1 MQVIDLSM
9 NSPLS
14 STVAEP
20 LRDASS
26 GWGERGDRCVVTPP
40 PAESFKQVM
49 ADVVVQSGDT
59 LVGLVRAHHRQQGI
73 PLTES
78 QAYRMAL
85 RVAERNQISNPD
97 QISPGQKVDFSDLQ
111 LPALDRNMASQAA
124 NPAVSA
130 RWSAAQVINERIS
143 ERLQTQN
150 TSGVSSAPGSA
161 AAPYEVLDK
170 TLQRA
175 VEKGF
180 VSPEQAPAAKDRIL
194 GLATKF
200 GFDIDPATGKLNWRG
215 STPMADSM
223 VYISVDRTGQWLLA
237 TSFGGHV
244 NATQKIDR
252 EGRLASSQAQV
263 FKSGGVNPHSI
274 VLDQSNRFA
283 YVPQL
288 GTDEIRIHKFD
299 PQSPQPLSEQ
309 AEVVKVKALSG
320 PRHIVISSDNKYA
333 YVLTEMTGQV
343 LVYERNIDTGSLTL
357 IQSVASQPDN
367 TTLVPGRP
375 RPPTGGNQ
383 VQDFD
388 DSNMIFCAEI
398 KLTPNGQF
406 LFTSERTKSTLS
418 TFKVD
423 TQTGRIERVAITPTE
438 EMPRGFNIDPSGQ
451 YLVATGQKSQM
462 VSLYSIHPQTGALN
476 QIERV
481 PGGQGANWVTFV
493 KTSGL

>member
-26 GWGERGDRCVVTPP
+26 GWGERGDRGVVTPP

-73 PLTES
+73 PLTEG

-150 TSGVSSAPGSA
+150 ASPVSSAPGAA

-194 GLATKF
+194 TLATKF
-200 GFDIDPATGKLNWRG
+200 GFDPDDFARLTLMESGGMNPAATNGRCHGIIQFCDGLQRGAAAVGLADQPRSILGMGLLQQLDLVDRYFEHNGLDAKNGKLSLDDLYLTVLSPAARSETRKDVPLKIPGPQAAWLHVGQDPRAPITRASLVAG
-215 STPMADSM
+215 LHDYAQSTLNGDTMAS
-223 VYISVDRTGQWLLA
+223 SGRSA
-237 TSFGGHV
+237 
-244 NATQKIDR
+244 
-252 EGRLASSQAQV
+252 RLAARAYAQATTV
-263 FKSGGVNPHSI
+263 A
-274 VLDQSNRFA
+274 FA
-283 YVPQL
+283 DL
-288 GTDEIRIHKFD
+288 E
-299 PQSPQPLSEQ
+299 PLSTR
-309 AEVVKVKALSG
+309 LSG
-320 PRHIVISSDNKYA
+320 WTPA
-333 YVLTEMTGQV
+333 VL
-343 LVYERNIDTGSLTL
+343 NS
-357 IQSVASQPDN
+357 
-367 TTLVPGRP
+367 GR
-375 RPPTGGNQ
+375 
-383 VQDFD
+383 
-388 DSNMIFCAEI
+388 
-398 KLTPNGQF
+398 
-406 LFTSERTKSTLS
+406 FTR
-418 TFKVD
+418 
-423 TQTGRIERVAITPTE
+423 
-438 EMPRGFNIDPSGQ
+438 
-451 YLVATGQKSQM
+451 
-462 VSLYSIHPQTGALN
+462 
-476 QIERV
+476 
-481 PGGQGANWVTFV
+481 
-493 KTSGL
+493 